1 VIIPVETSGEKL
13 IATCIRISSEMD
25 MLFSEKDSKNGGLGA
40 EDPDYGDPKVGQTK
54 LTPLEFNEQ
63 KDLRC
68 VSLVM
73 LHWWRPF

>member
-1 VIIPVETSGEKL
+1 
-13 IATCIRISSEMD
+13 MD

-63 KDLRC
+63 KDLRY
-68 VSLVM
+68 VFVVM
-73 LHWWRPF
+73 LHR

>member
-1 VIIPVETSGEKL
+1 VIVSIEISGEKL
-13 IATCIRISSEMD
+13 IVTRISSEMD

-63 KDLRC
+63 KDLRY
-68 VSLVM
+68 VFLVM
-73 LHWWRPF
+73 LHR